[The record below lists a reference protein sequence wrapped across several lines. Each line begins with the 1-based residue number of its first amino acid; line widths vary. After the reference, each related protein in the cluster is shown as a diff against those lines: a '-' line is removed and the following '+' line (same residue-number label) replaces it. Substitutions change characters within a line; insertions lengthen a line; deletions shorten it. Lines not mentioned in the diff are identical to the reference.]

1 VRVPELLII
10 RCRVREFGGPR
21 RPFIPDERLMT
32 KDILEAITQL
42 TADFGDALVG
52 CAAVLA
58 RVTAV
63 LHQRDRGVSGPDN
76 VISRGVDWAH
86 ETVGHRYERWLT
98 NLGNV
103 VRWTVRHAGTY
114 DRASIG
120 PERRSSGIDSDG
132 CNLRVVCQPALYKQ
146 WAVRRRCV

>member
-1 VRVPELLII
+1 MRLPEQFII
-10 RCRVREFGGPR
+10 RCRFREFGGTPR
-21 RPFIPDERLMT
+21 HFIPDERLMT
-32 KDILEAITQL
+32 KDIREAITQL
-42 TADFGDALVG
+42 TADVGDALVS

-58 RVTAV
+58 RVTTV
-63 LHQRDRGVSGPDN
+63 LHQRDKGVSGPDN
-76 VISRGVDWAH
+76 VISRGVDWTD

-120 PERRSSGIDSDG
+120 SGAALERHS
-132 CNLRVVCQPALYKQ
+132 LRRLQPAGCMPASL
-146 WAVRRRCV
+146 V